1 MSEYIVCDTEITDL
15 EALKEAL
22 ADIGVNPAHIEVHE
36 SPVALEGYQGDAR
49 QQKAHVVIRRY
60 HVGSCSNDIGFER
73 GADGRYKAWV
83 SEFDQS
89 RGLGHS
95 IMKGTLLQ
103 HYAKRKILREVKGRF
118 KLKSCE
124 EKDGKVRIKVELS

>member
-1 MSEYIVCDTEITDL
+1 MSEYLVCDTEITDL
-15 EALKEAL
+15 EVLKEAL
-22 ADIGVNPAHIEVHE
+22 ADLGISNVEVHE
-36 SPVALEGYQGDAR
+36 SPVALEGYHGDKR
-49 QQKAHVVIRRY
+49 QQKAHVVIRRR
-60 HVGSCSNDIGFER
+60 HVGPMSNDIGFER